1 MIIPVLARN
10 DELGKQEVD
19 LESADNA
26 KIFNKY
32 ISMESPSATRIYG
45 ENQLDCYIYLSFLE

>member
-1 MIIPVLARN
+1 VIIPVLARN
-10 DELGKQEVD
+10 NKLGKQEVD

-32 ISMESPSATRIYG
+32 ISMESPSATRFYG
-45 ENQLDCYIYLSFLE
+45 GNELDFNFLSN